1 MREIQIPINNH
12 LQMTEIGNFPDEWKI
27 KNLVEIADF
36 ETGKRMKGGGLEEG
50 DVISLGGEH
59 ISEDGRI
66 QFKKLK
72 FISNSFYN
80 GLKKGKLHNND
91 ILIVKDG
98 ARTGK
103 VAISKGLDQKIAIN
117 EHIFLIRTKNPNI
130 CNNLFLF
137 FILFSHIG
145 QIQVKKAYHGL
156 IGGITREDLSNFLI
170 PLPPLPEQRAIAH
183 VLRTVQDAREK
194 TEAVIEAAKTLKKSM
209 MLYLFTYGP
218 VPIDEA
224 EQVPLK
230 ETEIG
235 MVPEGWEIVKLEEI
249 ALISMGQSP
258 NGDTYN
264 DKNIGMPLLNGP
276 TEFGRCYPLPKT
288 WTSAPTKKCEKDDI
302 LFCVRGNT
310 TGRMNIA
317 DRTYC
322 IGRGLAAIRA
332 KPTKSI
338 NNYIFAYL
346 IREEKNLLDIA
357 TAGGSTFPNITKFGL
372 FNYKIPS
379 PPLLIQEQ
387 ISNIF
392 TSIDKKITAEESRK
406 AALDQLF
413 QTLLHDLMTAK
424 IRVNHISVPVAET

>member
-1 MREIQIPINNH
+1 
-12 LQMTEIGNFPDEWKI
+12 MTEIGNFPDEWKI

-170 PLPPLPEQRAIAH
+170 PLPPLSEQRAIAH
-183 VLRTVQDAREK
+183 LLRTVQEAREK
-194 TEAVIEAAKTLKKSM
+194 TEAVIEAAKALKKSM
-209 MLYLFTYGP
+209 MQYLFTYGP

-235 MVPEGWEIVKLEEI
+235 MVPEVWEIVRLGDFFK
-249 ALISMGQSP
+249 ISSGGTPSRKESQYW
-258 NGDTYN
+258 NGDIPWIKTGEINYSIITSTEESIT
-264 DKNIGMPLLNGP
+264 KIGLENSAAKIIPAGTIVMAMYGQGV
-276 TEFGRCYPLPKT
+276 TRGRVAIT
-288 WTSAPTKKCEKDDI
+288 
-302 LFCVRGNT
+302 
-310 TGRMNIA
+310 
-317 DRTYC
+317 C
-322 IGRGLAAIRA
+322 IDAAINQA
-332 KPTKSI
+332 VAALFPKENI
-338 NNYIFAYL
+338 NKRYAFYYFVFSYEN
-346 IREEKNLLDIA
+346 IRSLGHGAHQTNLSGTIIK
-357 TAGGSTFPNITKFGL
+357 TI
-372 FNYKIPS
+372 KIPIPS
-379 PPLLIQEQ
+379 IPIQEK
-387 ISNIF
+387 IAHILMP
-392 TSIDKKITAEESRK
+392 IDQKIAAEESRK

-424 IRVNHISVPVAET
+424 IRVNHLSVPVAET

>member
-1 MREIQIPINNH
+1 MIQNEINIQINNEFLPPNWKIVRLKDISEIIRGVTYNKNDINNQ
-12 LQMTEIGNFPDEWKI
+12 LIPGYCSILRATNISDGFLDLKTDLVFVRIKNVSNKQLLKIGDIVVAMSSGSKKVVGKSAQLFVEWQGSFGAFCAIIRPNNLLVDPFFVGYFMRTDAYRDYIEKVATGTNI
-27 KNLVEIADF
+27 KNL
-36 ETGKRMKGGGLEEG
+36 TKQ
-50 DVISLGGEH
+50 H
-59 ISEDGRI
+59 I
-66 QFKKLK
+66 L
-72 FISNSFYN
+72 
-80 GLKKGKLHNND
+80 
-91 ILIVKDG
+91 
-98 ARTGK
+98 
-103 VAISKGLDQKIAIN
+103 
-117 EHIFLIRTKNPNI
+117 
-130 CNNLFLF
+130 NL
-137 FILFSHIG
+137 
-145 QIQVKKAYHGL
+145 
-156 IGGITREDLSNFLI
+156 TI

-183 VLRTVQDAREK
+183 VLRTVQEAREK

-209 MLYLFTYGP
+209 MQYLFTYGP

-276 TEFGRCYPLPKT
+276 TEFGRYYPLPKT

-392 TSIDKKITAEESRK
+392 TSIDKKIAAEESRK

-413 QTLLHDLMTAK
+413 QTLLHELMTAK